1 MRGARP
7 LTAVAGCRQRF
18 ALCAPNLCL
27 TVHAVLERVCRL
39 TSDQE
44 QYNEHI
50 LLVVL
55 FEVRERG
62 VDGRGRAMYRNTR
75 LGKNVRNSQILTT
88 YAWTPSRVVCVG
100 EGRDAWD
107 R

>member
-44 QYNEHI
+44 QYSERI
-50 LLVVL
+50 LLAVL

-62 VDGRGRAMYRNTR
+62 VDGRGRAMYRKTR
-75 LGKNVRNSQILTT
+75 LVRNVRKNQILAT
-88 YAWTPSRVVCVG
+88 YAWTTPRR
-100 EGRDAWD
+100 EL
-107 R
+107 